1 MTSLNSLPLW
11 GTLAALGISIPIVL
25 HILNKARPKKVNWAA
40 MELLQKTTQQQSKK
54 IKLEDWLLM
63 VLRCL
68 TFLLVAL
75 AMMRLVF
82 VNSSDLFSGA
92 SRELILVIDSSYSM
106 NHGQYESRFDL
117 AKKKAMKIVNSLPS
131 GSKISLVTIGDE
143 PEVLIRHRDP
153 SEISL
158 ERYFAALEAKPE
170 GFGLEVSLSVL
181 DELLNESDSA
191 NREVIFLTDAQ
202 KRSWCENSESAIE
215 KIAELNQKASISL
228 LPLGDESYENLALSD
243 FHMTSGACR
252 SGGFINLSAKIINHG
267 ESLATASIELFHN
280 SNIVDVTSVSSL
292 QPKEERLLRF
302 GVQLESS
309 GPNKFQLSL
318 ESDNLEDD
326 NSAYLAIDVPDKLKV
341 LIVEGSPGAG
351 RYLEL
356 ATQLERSG
364 YAEGLIC
371 TVSLASLVSAE
382 QIEKN
387 DVVVLA
393 DVGDLDEEN
402 IKILD
407 EKVRNGAGLLVYAGV
422 NMDAFS
428 AEQIIGRLVTMD
440 WEKRVSPED
449 GRDHQIRVSP
459 QSDQLG
465 LELRRLEAE
474 ILDCKVNGFH
484 QVQTAADSKILLDLD
499 NGNPLLFIQEVER
512 GKLAI
517 FTTGADREWS
527 SLPLNPAGPILFH
540 LLLQELSTGDRQ
552 KSLRIGE
559 SARVEIRS
567 NRLGAEPKLIGPSGE
582 VSVPVRQEARESNK
596 YIELLLS
603 KTEIP
608 GFHELQFGDNTD
620 FEVLAANLD
629 AGESDLKPATI
640 DELESVFENTGVKIL
655 GSESMVDNSENQT
668 HLGSFLALAALFAF
682 IGQAAFSTELT
693 RRKQKSAP
701 AIRTGFGVGVK
712 N

>member
-341 LIVEGSPGAG
+341 LIIEGSPGAG

-484 QVQTAADSKILLDLD
+484 QVQTAADSKILLELD
-499 NGNPLLFIQEVER
+499 NGNPLLFIKEVER

>member
-143 PEVLIRHRDP
+143 PEVLIRHKDP

-181 DELLNESDSA
+181 DELLDESNSA

-202 KRSWCENSESAIE
+202 KRSWCENSKSAIQ
-215 KIAELNQKASISL
+215 KFAELGQKASISM

-309 GPNKFQLSL
+309 GPNRFQLSL

-341 LIVEGSPGAG
+341 LIIEGSPGAG

-387 DVVVLA
+387 DVIVLA

-449 GRDHQIRVSP
+449 GQNHQIRVSP

-484 QVQTAADSKILLDLD
+484 QVQTAADSKILLELD

-701 AIRTGFGVGVK
+701 AIRTGFGVGVR

>member
-143 PEVLIRHRDP
+143 PEVLIRHKDP

-202 KRSWCENSESAIE
+202 KRSWCENSESTIE

-484 QVQTAADSKILLDLD
+484 QVQTAADSKILLELD

>member
-170 GFGLEVSLSVL
+170 GFGLEVSLSLL

-202 KRSWCENSESAIE
+202 KRSWCENSESTIE
-215 KIAELNQKASISL
+215 KFAELGQKASISL

-428 AEQIIGRLVTMD
+428 AEQIIGRLVPMN
-440 WEKRVSPED
+440 WEKRVIPED
-449 GRDHQIRVSP
+449 GQNHQIRVSP

-484 QVQTAADSKILLDLD
+484 QVQTAADSKILLELD

>member
-68 TFLLVAL
+68 TFMLVAL

-143 PEVLIRHRDP
+143 PEVLIRHKDP

-202 KRSWCENSESAIE
+202 KRSWCENSKSTIE
-215 KIAELNQKASISL
+215 KFTELGQKASISL

-267 ESLATASIELFHN
+267 ESLAAASIELFHN
-280 SNIVDVTSVSSL
+280 NNIVDVTSVSSL

-302 GVQLESS
+302 GVQLESP
-309 GPNKFQLSL
+309 GPNRFQLSL

-387 DVVVLA
+387 DVIVLA

-407 EKVRNGAGLLVYAGV
+407 EKVRNGGGLLVYAGV

-428 AEQIIGRLVTMD
+428 AEQIIGRLVPMN
-440 WEKRVSPED
+440 WEKRVIPED
-449 GRDHQIRVSP
+449 GQNHQIRVSP

-484 QVQTAADSKILLDLD
+484 QVQTAADSKILLELD

>member
-341 LIVEGSPGAG
+341 LIIEGSPGAG

-484 QVQTAADSKILLDLD
+484 QVQTAADSKILLELD

>member
-68 TFLLVAL
+68 AFLLVAL

-143 PEVLIRHRDP
+143 PEVLIRHKDP

-202 KRSWCENSESAIE
+202 KRSWCENSESTIE
-215 KIAELNQKASISL
+215 KFAELGQKASISL

-484 QVQTAADSKILLDLD
+484 QVQTAADSKILLELD

>member
-143 PEVLIRHRDP
+143 PEVLIRHKDP

-309 GPNKFQLSL
+309 GPNRFQLSL

-484 QVQTAADSKILLDLD
+484 QVQTAADSKILLELD

>member
-318 ESDNLEDD
+318 ESDNLEED

-428 AEQIIGRLVTMD
+428 AEQIIGRLVNMD

-484 QVQTAADSKILLDLD
+484 QVQTAADSKILLELD

-552 KSLRIGE
+552 KLLRIGE

>member
-143 PEVLIRHRDP
+143 PEVLIRHKDP

-280 SNIVDVTSVSSL
+280 GNIVDVTSVSSL

-484 QVQTAADSKILLDLD
+484 QVQTAADSKILLELD

>member
-202 KRSWCENSESAIE
+202 KRSWCENSESTIE
-215 KIAELNQKASISL
+215 KFAELGQKASISL

-484 QVQTAADSKILLDLD
+484 QVQTAADSKILLELD

-682 IGQAAFSTELT
+682 IGQAAFSTELN

>member
-280 SNIVDVTSVSSL
+280 GNIVDVTSVSSL

-484 QVQTAADSKILLDLD
+484 QVQTAADSKILLELD

>member
-143 PEVLIRHRDP
+143 PEVLIRHKDP

-181 DELLNESDSA
+181 DELLDESNSA

-202 KRSWCENSESAIE
+202 KRSWFENSKSAIQ
-215 KIAELNQKASISL
+215 KFAELGQKASISM

-309 GPNKFQLSL
+309 GPNRFQLSL

-341 LIVEGSPGAG
+341 LIIEGSPGAG

-387 DVVVLA
+387 DVIVLA

-449 GRDHQIRVSP
+449 GQNHQIRVSP

-484 QVQTAADSKILLDLD
+484 QVQTAADSKILLELD

-701 AIRTGFGVGVK
+701 AIRTGFGVGVR

>member
-143 PEVLIRHRDP
+143 PEVLIRHKDP

-252 SGGFINLSAKIINHG
+252 RGGFINLSAKIINHG

-440 WEKRVSPED
+440 WEKKVSPED

-484 QVQTAADSKILLDLD
+484 QVQTAADSKILLELD

>member
-484 QVQTAADSKILLDLD
+484 QVQTAADSKILLELD

-582 VSVPVRQEARESNK
+582 VSVPVRQEVRESNK

-603 KTEIP
+603 KTEVP

>member
-1 MTSLNSLPLW
+1 VTSLNSLPLW

-202 KRSWCENSESAIE
+202 KRSWCENSESTIE
-215 KIAELNQKASISL
+215 KFAELGQKASISL

-484 QVQTAADSKILLDLD
+484 QVQTAADSKILLELD

-640 DELESVFENTGVKIL
+640 NELESVFENTGVKIL

>member
-143 PEVLIRHRDP
+143 PEVLIRHKDP

-387 DVVVLA
+387 DVIVLA

-484 QVQTAADSKILLDLD
+484 QVQTAADSKILLELD

>member
-11 GTLAALGISIPIVL
+11 GTLAALGISFPIVL

-143 PEVLIRHRDP
+143 PEVLIRHKDP

-181 DELLNESDSA
+181 DELLNDSDSA

-215 KIAELNQKASISL
+215 KFAELGQKASISL

-341 LIVEGSPGAG
+341 LIVEGSPEAG

-449 GRDHQIRVSP
+449 GRNHQIRVSP

-484 QVQTAADSKILLDLD
+484 QVQTAADSKILLELD

-640 DELESVFENTGVKIL
+640 NELESVFENTGVKIL

>member
-202 KRSWCENSESAIE
+202 KRSWCENSESTIE
-215 KIAELNQKASISL
+215 KFAELGQKASISL

-280 SNIVDVTSVSSL
+280 GNIVDVTSVSSL

-484 QVQTAADSKILLDLD
+484 QVQTAADSKILLELD

>member
-143 PEVLIRHRDP
+143 PEVLIRHKDP

-202 KRSWCENSESAIE
+202 KRSWSENSESTIE
-215 KIAELNQKASISL
+215 KFAELSQKASISL

-280 SNIVDVTSVSSL
+280 GNIVDVTSVSSL

-484 QVQTAADSKILLDLD
+484 QVQTAADSKILLELD

>member
-143 PEVLIRHRDP
+143 PEVLIRHKDP

-181 DELLNESDSA
+181 DELLDESNSA

-202 KRSWCENSESAIE
+202 KRSWCENSKSTIQ
-215 KIAELNQKASISL
+215 KFAELGQKASISL

-309 GPNKFQLSL
+309 GPNRFQLSL

-341 LIVEGSPGAG
+341 LIIEGSPGAG

-387 DVVVLA
+387 DVIVLA

-484 QVQTAADSKILLDLD
+484 QVQTAADSKILLELD

-527 SLPLNPAGPILFH
+527 SLPINPAGPILFH

-608 GFHELQFGDNTD
+608 GFHEFQFGDNTD

>member
-215 KIAELNQKASISL
+215 KFAELGQKASISL

-484 QVQTAADSKILLDLD
+484 QVQTAADSKILLELD

>member
-143 PEVLIRHRDP
+143 PEVLIRHKDP
-153 SEISL
+153 SEILL

-170 GFGLEVSLSVL
+170 GFGLEFTLSVL
-181 DELLNESDSA
+181 DELLDESNSA

-309 GPNKFQLSL
+309 GPNRFQLSL

-387 DVVVLA
+387 DVIVLA

-484 QVQTAADSKILLDLD
+484 QVQTAADSKILLELD

>member
-143 PEVLIRHRDP
+143 PEVLIRHKDP

-267 ESLATASIELFHN
+267 ESLAAASIELFHN
-280 SNIVDVTSVSSL
+280 NNIVDVTSVSSL

-302 GVQLESS
+302 GVQLESP
-309 GPNKFQLSL
+309 GPNRFQLSL

-387 DVVVLA
+387 DVIVLA

-407 EKVRNGAGLLVYAGV
+407 EKVRNGGGLLVYAGV

-428 AEQIIGRLVTMD
+428 AEQIIGRLVPMN
-440 WEKRVSPED
+440 WEKRVIPED
-449 GRDHQIRVSP
+449 GQNHQIRVSP

-484 QVQTAADSKILLDLD
+484 QVQTAADAKMLLDLD
-499 NGNPLLFIQEVER
+499 NGNPLLFMQEVDR

-552 KSLRIGE
+552 KLLRIGE

-640 DELESVFENTGVKIL
+640 HELESVFENTGVKIL

>member
-202 KRSWCENSESAIE
+202 KRSWCENSESTIE
-215 KIAELNQKASISL
+215 KFAELGQKASISL

-428 AEQIIGRLVTMD
+428 AEQIIGPLVTMD
-440 WEKRVSPED
+440 WEKRVNPED

-484 QVQTAADSKILLDLD
+484 QVQTAADSKILLELD

-629 AGESDLKPATI
+629 VEESDLKPATI

>member
-143 PEVLIRHRDP
+143 PEVLIRHKDP

-387 DVVVLA
+387 DVIVLA

-484 QVQTAADSKILLDLD
+484 QVQTAADSKILLELD

-552 KSLRIGE
+552 KLLRIGE

>member
-202 KRSWCENSESAIE
+202 KRSWCENSKSAIE

-449 GRDHQIRVSP
+449 GQNHQIRVSP

-484 QVQTAADSKILLDLD
+484 QVQTAADSKILLELD

>member
-143 PEVLIRHRDP
+143 PEVLIRHKDP

-202 KRSWCENSESAIE
+202 KRSWCENSESTIE
-215 KIAELNQKASISL
+215 KFAELGQKASISL

-309 GPNKFQLSL
+309 GPNRFQLSL

-484 QVQTAADSKILLDLD
+484 QVQTAADSKILLELD